1 MPLNVK
7 WIFFDLGSTLIDETA
22 ADTRRIKEMI
32 SGTGVTEEAYREKRL
47 EMIREGRN
55 GDMAAIEHF
64 ALTKTPWHSEDEALY
79 PDAAATLAE
88 LKRRGYKLG
97 VIANQNYGT
106 EQRLKSWNLLQFFE
120 VIAAS
125 AELGMAKPA
134 PAIFEWALK
143 QADCSPQDAVMVGD
157 RMDNDIAPANRLGI
171 HTIHLKRGLGAYYEP
186 QSDDEIP
193 EYSIAMLSE
202 LFDLL
207 QKFPY
212 QTAEVGG
219 VKVRY
224 QYGAVMINL
233 QTPRLILRDY
243 TEKDFEAYSR
253 LKMDAE
259 TMYYLQDIQLH
270 SVEEARR
277 DFAEVLSDMKSP
289 ERQFYFFHMELK
301 DTHEQVGSIGYTV
314 EANTPVGKLVHLGY
328 FTYPRHWGNGYTSEA
343 LKKVLEYA
351 FTQDNVYRI
360 TTGCLAENKGSER
373 VMQKNGLIKEA
384 EHIDYEWHDGKM
396 KTRLEYRLLKH
407 EWQKLQKAL

>member
-1 MPLNVK
+1 MFIV
-7 WIFFDLGSTLIDETA
+7 
-22 ADTRRIKEMI
+22 
-32 SGTGVTEEAYREKRL
+32 SGTNY
-47 EMIREGRN
+47 
-55 GDMAAIEHF
+55 
-64 ALTKTPWHSEDEALY
+64 
-79 PDAAATLAE
+79 TLS
-88 LKRRGYKLG
+88 
-97 VIANQNYGT
+97 VD
-106 EQRLKSWNLLQFFE
+106 S
-120 VIAAS
+120 V
-125 AELGMAKPA
+125 
-134 PAIFEWALK
+134 
-143 QADCSPQDAVMVGD
+143 
-157 RMDNDIAPANRLGI
+157 
-171 HTIHLKRGLGAYYEP
+171 HTTNH

-212 QTAEVGG
+212 QTAEVDG

-289 ERQFYFFHMELK
+289 ERKFYFCHMELK

-314 EANTPVGKLVHLGY
+314 EADTPVGKLVHLAILHIRGIGGMA
-328 FTYPRHWGNGYTSEA
+328 TPRRH
-343 LKKVLEYA
+343 
-351 FTQDNVYRI
+351 
-360 TTGCLAENKGSER
+360 
-373 VMQKNGLIKEA
+373 
-384 EHIDYEWHDGKM
+384 
-396 KTRLEYRLLKH
+396 
-407 EWQKLQKAL
+407 